1 MRVGV
6 IKESY
11 ADEKRVAVVP
21 ADLARLKKKSVEFV
35 VERGAGLAAGYPD
48 SAYEKAGAS
57 LADRAEVF
65 ERSDLMAQVRGLG
78 QNPGAGQSDVDALK
92 AGQSVIAFL
101 DPLAQAH
108 TTRAYAEKQVSA
120 LSMELMPRIT
130 RAQSMDALSSM
141 ASVAGYH
148 IVLLAADALPKMFP
162 MSMTAAGTLQAAKVF
177 VIGAGVAG
185 LQAIATA
192 KRLGAKVEAFD
203 IRPEVK
209 DQVVSVG
216 GKFVEIELE
225 GESDKDGY
233 AKEQSVETQKK
244 QQELMAKHVTGA
256 DVVITTAAIPGR
268 KAPVLVTQTMVEQMS
283 PGSVVVDLAA
293 ETGGNC
299 ELTQAGER
307 VYHNEVTIIGPAN
320 IASSHAYHASQM
332 YSRNVVTF
340 LNHLIDDEG
349 KLVLDPEDEITGATL
364 VTHNGSV
371 IHPRVKPLLEGDA
384 S

>member
-1 MRVGV
+1 MWVGV

-21 ADLARLKKKSVEFV
+21 GDLGRLKKKSVEFI
-35 VERGAGLAAGYPD
+35 VERGAGLAAGYTD
-48 SAYEKAGAS
+48 VAYEKAGAT
-57 LADRAEVF
+57 LADRSEVF
-65 ERSDLMAQVRGLG
+65 AKADVIAQVRGLG
-78 QNPGAGQSDVDALK
+78 ANPEAGQADVEALRE
-92 AGQSVIAFL
+92 GQAVVAFL
-101 DPLAQAH
+101 DPLAKAE
-108 TTRAYAEKQVSA
+108 TTKAYADKKVNA

-177 VIGAGVAG
+177 VLGAGVAG

-216 GKFVEIELE
+216 GKFVELDLQ

-233 AKEQSVETQKK
+233 AKEQTEEMQQR
-244 QQELMAKHVTGA
+244 QQELMAKHVAGA
-256 DVVITTAAIPGR
+256 DVVLTTAAIPGR
-268 KAPVLVTQTMVEQMS
+268 KAPVLVTEAMVNQMQ

-299 ELTQAGER
+299 SLTKAGER
-307 VYHNEVTIIGPAN
+307 VVHNEVTIIGPTN
-320 IASSHAYHASQM
+320 IASTHPYHASQM
-332 YSRNVVTF
+332 YSRNIITF
-340 LNHLIDDEG
+340 LGHLIGDEG
-349 KLVLDPEDEITGATL
+349 TLALDPEDEITGATL
-364 VTHNGSV
+364 VTHNGAV
-371 IHPRVKPLLEGDA
+371 VHPRVKAQLEGGA

>member
-1 MRVGV
+1 MRIGV
-6 IKESY
+6 LKESY
-11 ADEKRVAVVP
+11 PDEKRVAVVP
-21 ADLARLKKKSVEFV
+21 GDLPRLKKKSVEYV
-35 VERGAGLAAGYPD
+35 VERGAGLPAGYAD
-48 SAYEKAGAS
+48 VSYEKAGAK
-57 LADRAEVF
+57 LADRATVLSEADV
-65 ERSDLMAQVRGLG
+65 LAQVRGLG
-78 QNPGAGQSDVDALK
+78 QNPGHGRADLEALGEGK
-92 AGQSVIAFL
+92 TVIAFL
-101 DPLAQAH
+101 DPLGHAEQV
-108 TTRAYAEKQVSA
+108 RPYAEKKIDT

-177 VIGAGVAG
+177 VVGAGVAG

-192 KRLGAKVEAFD
+192 KRLGAKVSAFD

-216 GKFVEIELE
+216 GKFVELDLE

-233 AKEQSVETQKK
+233 AKAQSEETQKK
-244 QQELMAKHVTGA
+244 QQELMAQYVSDS

-268 KAPVLVTQTMVEQMS
+268 KAPVLVTQEMVEGMA

-299 ELTQAGER
+299 ALTQAGER
-307 VYHNEVTIIGPAN
+307 VFHNEVTVIGPTN
-320 IASSHAYHASQM
+320 IASTHAYHASQM
-332 YSRNVVTF
+332 YSRNIVTF
-340 LNHLIDDEG
+340 LAHLIDDEG
-349 KLVLDPEDEITGATL
+349 KLKLDRTDEITGATL
-364 VTHNGSV
+364 VTLNGEV
-371 IHPRVKPLLEGDA
+371 VHPRVKPLLGGA
-384 S
+384 GQ

>member
-1 MRVGV
+1 MWVGV

-21 ADLARLKKKSVEFV
+21 ADFARLKKKSVEFI
-35 VERGAGLAAGYPD
+35 VERGAGLAAGYTD
-48 SAYEKAGAS
+48 AAYEKAGAT

-65 ERSDLMAQVRGLG
+65 AKADLLAQVRGLG
-78 QNPGAGQSDVDALK
+78 QNPDKGAADVEALREGQT
-92 AGQSVIAFL
+92 VIAFL
-101 DPLAQAH
+101 DPLAKAQ
-108 TTRAYAEKQVSA
+108 TTKAYAEKKVNA

-162 MSMTAAGTLQAAKVF
+162 MSMTAAGTLQASKVF

-216 GKFVEIELE
+216 GKFVELELE

-233 AKEQSVETQKK
+233 AKEQTEDQQKR
-244 QQELMAKHVTGA
+244 QQELMAKHVAGA

-268 KAPVLVTQTMVEQMS
+268 RAPVLVTEAMVDQMQ
-283 PGSVVVDLAA
+283 PGSVIVDLAA

-299 ELTQAGER
+299 ELTKAGEN
-307 VYHNEVTIIGPAN
+307 VIHNEVTIIGPTN

-332 YSRNVVTF
+332 YSRNIVTF
-340 LNHLIDDEG
+340 LGHLLDDEG

-364 VTHNGSV
+364 VTHNGEV
-371 IHPRVKPLLEGDA
+371 VHPRVKPLLEGGA

>member
-1 MRVGV
+1 MRIGV

-11 ADEKRVAVVP
+11 PDEKRVAVVP
-21 ADLARLKKKSVEFV
+21 GDLARLKKKSVEYV
-35 VERGAGLAAGYPD
+35 IERGAGLAAGYPD
-48 SAYEKAGAS
+48 AAYEKAGAA
-57 LADRAEVF
+57 LA
-65 ERSDLMAQVRGLG
+65 ERSEVLGSADLLVQVRGLG
-78 QNPGAGQSDVDALK
+78 QNPEHGGADVAALGEGK
-92 AGQSVIAFL
+92 TVIAFL
-101 DPLAQAH
+101 DPLA
-108 TTRAYAEKQVSA
+108 RAETVKVYADKKVNA

-148 IVLLAADALPKMFP
+148 IVVLAADALPKMFP

-192 KRLGAKVEAFD
+192 KRLGAKVSAFD

-209 DQVVSVG
+209 EQVVSVG
-216 GKFVEIELE
+216 GKFVELDLE

-233 AKEQSVETQKK
+233 AKAQTEETQKK
-244 QQELMAKHVTGA
+244 QQELMAQYVA
-256 DVVITTAAIPGR
+256 DSDVVITTAAIPGR
-268 KAPVLVTQTMVEQMS
+268 KAPVLVTQEMVERMA

-299 ELTQAGER
+299 AVTQAGER
-307 VYHNEVTIIGPAN
+307 IVHQEVTIIGPTN

-332 YSRNVVTF
+332 YSRNIVTF
-340 LNHLIDDEG
+340 LGHLLNDEG
-349 KLVLDPEDEITGATL
+349 ALELDPSDEITGATL
-364 VTHNGSV
+364 VTLNGEV
-371 IHPRVKPLLEGDA
+371 IHPRVKAALEGA
-384 S
+384 GQ